1 MRKSFTY
8 RLYPTQAQAAEMQRQ
23 LDVARELDNA
33 CLEERRDAYRRS
45 GTTRTHYDQAAQLKE
60 VRRLRPDVATVNF
73 SLLQAVCRRVQRA
86 FDAFFRRVK
95 AGEKA
100 GYPRFRS
107 WQRWASITFP
117 RYGDGCKLTGKTLYL
132 QSVGQIKVKLHRPTE
147 GVIKTVTLKRECGR
161 WYAIFSSDLGDVQ
174 PAPSPRPATV

>member
-8 RLYPTQAQAAEMQRQ
+8 RLYPTQAQAVEMQRQ
-23 LDVARELDNA
+23 LDVARELYNA
-33 CLEERRDAYRRS
+33 CLEERREAYRRA
-45 GTTRTHYDQAAQLKE
+45 GKTLTYYDQATQLKD
-60 VRRLRPDVATVNF
+60 VRLLCPDVATVNF
-73 SLLQAVCRRVQRA
+73 SMLQAVCRRVQRS
-86 FDAFFRRVK
+86 FDAFFRRIK

-132 QSVGQIKVKLHRPTE
+132 QRSPEVTPQIKVKLHRPTE
-147 GVIKTVTLKRECGR
+147 GAIKTVTLKRECGT
-161 WYAIFSSDLGDVQ
+161 WYVVFSC
-174 PAPSPRPATV
+174 